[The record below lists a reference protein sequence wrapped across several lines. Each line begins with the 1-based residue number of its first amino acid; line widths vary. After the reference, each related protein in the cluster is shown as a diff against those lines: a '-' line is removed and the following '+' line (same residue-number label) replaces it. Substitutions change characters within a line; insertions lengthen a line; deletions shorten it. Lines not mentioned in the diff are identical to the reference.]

1 MSKIFYPSK
10 IVDEIYS
17 IMDDYDLNFDL
28 YHYGVFKAISD
39 YLENYAQVEYNYSI
53 LDSDPFGNR
62 GYCAF
67 SFIDENGHPQ
77 VIHFEYAD

>member
-10 IVDEIYS
+10 LVDEIYS
-17 IMDDYDLNFDL
+17 IMDGFDLNFDT
-28 YHYGVFKAISD
+28 YHIDVFDAIID
-39 YLENYAQVEYNYSI
+39 FLNDVKVEYNYSI
-53 LDSDPFGNR
+53 LDSDPYDNR
-62 GYCAF
+62 GFCAF